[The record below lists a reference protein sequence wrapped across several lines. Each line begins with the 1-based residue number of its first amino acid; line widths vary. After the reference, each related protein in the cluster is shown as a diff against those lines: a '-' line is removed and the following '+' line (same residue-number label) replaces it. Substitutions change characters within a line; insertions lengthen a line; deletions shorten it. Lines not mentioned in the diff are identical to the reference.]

1 MRSHFPV
8 DGPPSVAV
16 SWGMA
21 SAKDLLHSKKSAGV
35 ITTMPDGTV
44 VEACRLMRDRR
55 IGALVVV
62 QDDVLRG
69 IFTERDVVNRVVAE
83 GRDPEKT
90 AIAEVMTPQVIAVRP
105 DRSIEE
111 IEAIM
116 RQEKIRHV
124 IVVGDQGIVGM
135 ISIGDVT
142 AWHATVDH
150 QTVEYLT
157 EYITG
162 RA

>member
-1 MRSHFPV
+1 MTT
-8 DGPPSVAV
+8 
-16 SWGMA
+16 
-21 SAKDLLHSKKSAGV
+21 AKDLLHSKKSAGI
-35 ITTMPDGTV
+35 ITTMPDCTV
-44 VEACRLMRDRR
+44 ADACRLMRDRR
-55 IGALVVV
+55 IGALVVAEDG
-62 QDDVLRG
+62 QQRG

-83 GRDPEKT
+83 GRDAATT
-90 AIAEVMTPQVIAVRP
+90 AVSEVMTGRIIAVRP
-105 DRSIEE
+105 DRSVEE

-124 IVVGDQGIVGM
+124 IVVGESGVVGM

-142 AWHATVDH
+142 AWHAAQDH

-157 EYITG
+157 EYISG

>member
-1 MRSHFPV
+1 MT
-8 DGPPSVAV
+8 
-16 SWGMA
+16 

-35 ITTMPDGTV
+35 ITAMPDCSV
-44 VEACRLMRDRR
+44 QDACRLMRDRR
-55 IGALVVV
+55 IGALVVSEDG
-62 QDDVLRG
+62 QLRG
-69 IFTERDVVNRVVAE
+69 IFTERDVVNRIVAE
-83 GRDPEKT
+83 GLDPAKT
-90 AIAEVMTPQVIAVRP
+90 TVAEVMTSRIIAVRP
-105 DRSIEE
+105 DRSVEE

-124 IVVGDQGIVGM
+124 IVAGDSGVVGM

-142 AWHATVDH
+142 AWHAVQDH